1 MIRRNEYQGELAL
14 GKRVKTTAVAT
25 LDSVTELSQTIA
37 DTITTARSAIELVH
51 GALQLPIMEQRIE
64 LAQTVQQGLKDLV
77 TSGMTKQEKQEACD
91 YLQVPYVPTEVRVSG
106 IASSA
111 SIIE

>member
-77 TSGMTKQEKQEACD
+77 TSGMTKQEACD

-106 IASSA
+106 IASAASA
-111 SIIE
+111 IE

>member
-1 MIRRNEYQGELAL
+1 MIKRNEYQGDLAL
-14 GKRVKTTAVAT
+14 GKRIKTTTVAT

-64 LAQTVQQGLKDLV
+64 LAQVVQQGLKDLV
-77 TSGMTKQEKQEACD
+77 TSGMTKQEACA
-91 YLQVPYVPTEVRVSG
+91 YLQVPYVPTELVEPRVSG
-106 IASSA
+106 IARAVSA
-111 SIIE
+111 L

>member
-1 MIRRNEYQGELAL
+1 MIIRNEYKGELAI
-14 GKRVKTTAVAT
+14 GRRIKTTAIAS

-51 GALQLPIMEQRIE
+51 GALQVPIMEQRIV

-77 TSGMTKQEKQEACD
+77 TSGMTKQEACD
-91 YLQVPYVPTEVRVSG
+91 YLQVPYVPTELRVSG

-111 SIIE
+111 SAIE